1 MGPRVTVND
10 SARIQAWVCD
20 SHVHAVLQS
29 IQNACHTSAE
39 TASRHSF
46 ISQEFTECLAQARP
60 SSPCWAVTGKADC
73 QSCHYGQLQRGINI
87 IVRTVIC
94 GKIDFSLYY
103 GGFSFMGLLTSA
115 NAKAFSIK
123 HSSKHILL
131 KY

>member
-20 SHVHAVLQS
+20 SHIHAFLQS
-29 IQNACHTSAE
+29 IQNACYTSAE
-39 TASRHSF
+39 TASKHSF

-94 GKIDFSLYY
+94 GKIDF
-103 GGFSFMGLLTSA
+103 FSVLWRIFFHGLIDVC
-115 NAKAFSIK
+115 KCQSIF
-123 HSSKHILL
+123 
-131 KY
+131 Y